1 MVKQKAKSYL
11 DRFREDI
18 ELTIANLE
26 LFDKDEILR
35 GYFWDTLIDSLDT
48 ASCYSKS
55 DYYDFDIKYLE
66 QNLEFL
72 VELDKKLESNELKE
86 LYWFVVSFIFE
97 QVNLKTFDISSKVY
111 QTFGQDDVDNLFLKA
126 EITFE
131 NFLLI
136 LSPSTLLKL
145 ASKIPTLP
153 NFKNLKIS
161 YQRGFET
168 RGDFC
173 WYRDIDGETE
183 YSNVVLKGELV
194 ILDGKTFDEKIMN
207 GMSTSELGLLK
218 SKFFR
223 VFALV
228 FSEGRDGE
236 SESLNQVKESILN
249 DSSLKKLFI
258 KTMKRNLCEIS
269 TYSPEELHKA
279 CTQARIPLYRELKD
293 FLSYHSL
300 EIHSGLEESFLDFIS
315 L

>member
-1 MVKQKAKSYL
+1 MIEQKTVSYL

-18 ELTIANLE
+18 KLTIANLE
-26 LFDKDEILR
+26 LFDKNEILKED
-35 GYFWDTLIDSLDT
+35 FLDILIDSLDT
-48 ASCYSKS
+48 ATCYSKS
-55 DYYDFDIKYLE
+55 DYVDINIKYLE

-72 VELDKKLESNELKE
+72 VEIDEKLDSNELKE
-86 LYWFVVSFIFE
+86 LYWFVISFIFE
-97 QVNLKTFDISSKVY
+97 QVNRKTFDVSSKVY
-111 QTFGQDDVDNLFLKA
+111 QTFGQDEIDNLFLKA

-136 LSPSTLLKL
+136 LSKSSLLKL

-161 YQRGFET
+161 YQRYFEP

-173 WYRDIDGETE
+173 WYRDFDGETE
-183 YSNVVLKGELV
+183 YSNVVLEGDLV
-194 ILDGKTFDEKIMN
+194 VIDGKTFDQDFLN
-207 GMSTSELGLLK
+207 GMSTSEISLLK

-228 FSEGRDGE
+228 FSEGRDSE
-236 SESLNQVKESILN
+236 SESLNQAKESLLN
-249 DSSLKKLFI
+249 DKSLKKLFI

-279 CTQARIPLYRELKD
+279 CTQSRIPLYRELKD

-300 EIHSGLEESFLDFIS
+300 EIHSSLEESFLDF

>member
-1 MVKQKAKSYL
+1 MVKQKAASYL
-11 DRFREDI
+11 DRFKDDI
-18 ELTIANLE
+18 KLTIANLE
-26 LFDKDEILR
+26 LFDKNEILKED
-35 GYFWDTLIDSLDT
+35 FWDILIDSLDT
-48 ASCYSKS
+48 ATCYSKS
-55 DYYDFDIKYLE
+55 DYVDINIKYLE

-72 VELDKKLESNELKE
+72 VEIDEKLDSNELKE
-86 LYWFVVSFIFE
+86 LYWFVISFIFE
-97 QVNLKTFDISSKVY
+97 QVNRKTFDVSSKVY
-111 QTFGQDDVDNLFLKA
+111 QTFGQDEIDNLFLKA

-136 LSPSTLLKL
+136 LSKSSLLKL

-161 YQRGFET
+161 YQRYFEP

-173 WYRDIDGETE
+173 WYRDFDGETE
-183 YSNVVLKGELV
+183 YSNVVLEGDLV
-194 ILDGKTFDEKIMN
+194 VIDGKTFDQDFLN
-207 GMSTSELGLLK
+207 GMSTSEIGLLK

-228 FSEGRDGE
+228 FSEGRDSE
-236 SESLNQVKESILN
+236 SESLNQAKESLLN
-249 DSSLKKLFI
+249 DKSLKKLFI

-279 CTQARIPLYRELKD
+279 CTQSRIPLYRELKD

-300 EIHSGLEESFLDFIS
+300 EIHSSLEESFLDF